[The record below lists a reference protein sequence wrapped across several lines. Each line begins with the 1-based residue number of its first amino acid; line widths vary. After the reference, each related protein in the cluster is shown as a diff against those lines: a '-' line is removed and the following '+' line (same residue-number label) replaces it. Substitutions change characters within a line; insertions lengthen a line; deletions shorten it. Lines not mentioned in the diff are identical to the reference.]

1 MIIFDNINYKV
12 YDDLKKEI
20 KKGTK
25 IAISAAYFSIY
36 AYQKL
41 KEELEKID
49 EFKFIYTSPTFT
61 KENSSKDKREFY
73 IPRIS
78 REKSLHGTEFE
89 QKNVLIGLEEK
100 PSLNLT

>member
-61 KENSSKDKREFY
+61 KENFIFLEY
-73 IPRIS
+73 Q
-78 REKSLHGTEFE
+78 EKKVYMELSL
-89 QKNVLIGLEEK
+89 KLD
-100 PSLNLT
+100 

>member
-61 KENSSKDKREFY
+61 KKILQKIKENFIFLEY
-73 IPRIS
+73 Q
-78 REKSLHGTEFE
+78 EKKVYMELSL
-89 QKNVLIGLEEK
+89 KLD
-100 PSLNLT
+100 